1 MMKEKKHLRWG
12 HFKKAKE
19 RNPKSCQKKQWRKSP
34 RVPQTKLPGLFL
46 WKKIYDHCSARK
58 IVRRENKRSKRKK
71 IMQINFLIECI
82 LKLNERIFVSPH
94 NNFYFFAKILR
105 FQWFNRSERT
115 KNKTFFKIFT
125 FKKQFFSFAT

>member
-1 MMKEKKHLRWG
+1 
-12 HFKKAKE
+12 
-19 RNPKSCQKKQWRKSP
+19 
-34 RVPQTKLPGLFL
+34 
-46 WKKIYDHCSARK
+46 
-58 IVRRENKRSKRKK
+58 
-71 IMQINFLIECI
+71 MQINFLIECI

-125 FKKQFFSFAT
+125 FKKTIFFFRNINYCGLSLFSAKTAIIYDRNN